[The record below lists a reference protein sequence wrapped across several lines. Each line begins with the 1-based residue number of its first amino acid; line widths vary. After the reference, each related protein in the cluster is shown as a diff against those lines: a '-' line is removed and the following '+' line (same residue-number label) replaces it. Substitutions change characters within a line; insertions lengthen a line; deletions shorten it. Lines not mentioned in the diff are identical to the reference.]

1 MDKVGVV
8 YIHNRILFSHKKN
21 ENLPFI
27 AAWIDLEGIMVSE
40 ISQTEKDKYCM
51 VSLRGGIKKYSKL
64 VSTMKKRGQLT
75 GIKSKLVVT
84 GGERE
89 WEG

>member
-1 MDKVGVV
+1 
-8 YIHNRILFSHKKN
+8 
-21 ENLPFI
+21 
-27 AAWIDLEGIMVSE
+27 MVSE
-40 ISQTEKDKYCM
+40 IRQTEKDKYCM